1 MSSQVRPAKI
11 STPVLYAPVERPRL
25 FTRLDQ
31 LSLQRAIWIG
41 APPGA
46 GKTTLVAS
54 WLHAR
59 NKSAI
64 WYQIDAADS
73 DAATFF
79 FYLRL
84 AAHHGKRK
92 AHALPLLTPEFAWD
106 IP

>member
-11 STPVLYAPVERPRL
+11 STPVLYAPVDRPRL

-31 LSLQRAIWIG
+31 LSLHQAIWIG
-41 APPGA
+41 APPGS

-54 WLHAR
+54 WLYAR

-84 AAHHGKRK
+84 APHRGRHK
-92 AHALPLLTPEFAWD
+92 ARARAPF
-106 IP
+106 